1 VDLAGVDL
9 LPDGAGG
16 YVVLE
21 VNGAVDFTQ
30 EYAFDGE
37 DVFDRAIAALL
48 PSSRYARAADEEEET
63 ALALAAG
70 TRA

>member
-9 LPDGAGG
+9 LPDGNGG

-30 EYAFDGE
+30 DYALDGE

-48 PSSRYARAADEEEET
+48 SPSRYARAVDEEEE
-63 ALALAAG
+63 APLAFCAG
-70 TRA
+70 TRS